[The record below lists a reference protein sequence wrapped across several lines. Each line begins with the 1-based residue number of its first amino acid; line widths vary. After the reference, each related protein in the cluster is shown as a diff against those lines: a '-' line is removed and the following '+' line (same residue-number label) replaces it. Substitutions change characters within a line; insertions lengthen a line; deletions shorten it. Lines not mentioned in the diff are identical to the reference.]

1 MSHLHWDFH
10 YGFSSFNRFNSS
22 SLYLYDAIGDSS
34 GCFTCVA
41 TMGNAACKD
50 NCVKVYTHS
59 EDEAEKTYIER
70 IHSNDCPV
78 CYADGQQHKSDDRVE
93 ESGHDVTNGPGE
105 KRETEK
111 GEKV

>member
-1 MSHLHWDFH
+1 MMPLVTVQ
-10 YGFSSFNRFNSS
+10 
-22 SLYLYDAIGDSS
+22 DASR
-34 GCFTCVA
+34 VA
-41 TMGNAACKD
+41 TMGNAACKA

-78 CYADGQQHKSDDRVE
+78 RYADGQQHKSDDRVE

-111 GEKV
+111 GGEKFELTDAGFIGSDTTRCLT